1 MKYTVQTSKYVLKNL
16 FYILPF
22 ALIPAF
28 FLSMSLAEEEI
39 IQVLRAVVEGDFSK
53 WTFVNLFR
61 AISVLN
67 FGSWESVI
75 TGGVGLIAM
84 VPCVALLMAFLDKHL
99 RFGKRTFN
107 GLWSKL
113 NDNFIS
119 TFGYIVLFLAIYE
132 VWSLLLAALLFF
144 VSRITITAVAYVL
157 AAAVFVAMHVVL
169 LVSIGTIYLWLPCMQ
184 ITGFRAFE
192 ALLYSYQLINPIRWR
207 ITFAQIFVLFVAE
220 SLICACAVYVPTVI
234 AFRIVAAVLYAGIL
248 MIFCVRMQIAYFDRD
263 NIERADTAKYYH
275 R

>member
-22 ALIPAF
+22 ALIPAI

-132 VWSLLLAALLFF
+132 VWSLLLAALLFLIALIPN
-144 VSRITITAVAYVL
+144 VVMVYVL
-157 AAAVFVAMHVVL
+157 ASVVYVAMHVL
-169 LVSIGTIYLWLPCMQ
+169 LLYGVGNIYLWLPCMQ
-184 ITGFRAFE
+184 ITGFPAIE
-192 ALLYSYQLINPIRWR
+192 ALQYSNQLSTPAKLHIIFSQTMSLFIVETLIFLTVHFAINALAF
-207 ITFAQIFVLFVAE
+207 T
-220 SLICACAVYVPTVI
+220 LIST
-234 AFRIVAAVLYAGIL
+234 VLYAAL
-248 MIFCVRMQIAYFDRD
+248 MIVFCVRMEIVYFDYD
-263 NIERADTAKYYH
+263 AIERRDLRKVY
-275 R
+275 

>member
-75 TGGVGLIAM
+75 TGLVGLIAM

-132 VWSLLLAALLFF
+132 VWSLLLAALLFLIALIPN
-144 VSRITITAVAYVL
+144 VVMVYVL
-157 AAAVFVAMHVVL
+157 ASVVYVAMHVL
-169 LVSIGTIYLWLPCMQ
+169 LLYGVGNIYLWLPCMQ
-184 ITGFRAFE
+184 ITGFPAIE
-192 ALLYSYQLINPIRWR
+192 ALQYSNQLMTTVKWR
-207 ITFAQIFVLFVAE
+207 IYFWQI
-220 SLICACAVYVPTVI
+220 LILLSTEALIAACAYFLPNVIIFTVWTTLL
-234 AFRIVAAVLYAGIL
+234 FTVVLLFY
-248 MIFCVRMQIAYFDRD
+248 CVRMMIAYFDRD
-263 NIERADTAKYYH
+263 HIERADLRSYY
-275 R
+275 